1 MLLLC
6 RLERGREGVLR
17 QLFVILL
24 AVAVEILYTRV
35 LYCIQ
40 SDIYNSVCYNLDTS

>member
-6 RLERGREGVLR
+6 HLERGGEGGLR
-17 QLFVILL
+17 QLFAILL
-24 AVAVEILYTRV
+24 AVAIEILYTRV

-40 SDIYNSVCYNLDTS
+40 SDIYNLVCYN